1 MASDSRTTPLPPPQH
16 PFWRARG
23 APELVLQWAST
34 AENKIQASL
43 QEKAEAQARASER
56 GTQLA
61 GLNADLLKA
70 RSESR
75 SLRAELDATR
85 TALQAA
91 QKQAAERAA
100 GSVSAAAASPLP
112 QRRAAGMLVPGMLV
126 PGMLVPG
133 AEPAADVR
141 QSDDMDMD
149 ASGAQHS
156 EARHASPAA
165 ALGRCRPRQRCGIGR
180 SCGGSLSPLGRV
192 PSRFDLPALPAA
204 GSRRL
209 TRLLARGC
217 RLRQVLALRAS
228 LEEAKSRAESLQKQ
242 LLEEMMQHQ
251 GPRSS
256 PSGAALCLV
265 CKRELAADLPA
276 AASRPSDPAAERRST
291 ADQRAAYCKN
301 PIA

>member
-112 QRRAAGMLVPGMLV
+112 QRRAAGMLVPGT
-126 PGMLVPG
+126 PG

-141 QSDDMDMD
+141 HADDMDMD

-156 EARHASPAA
+156 EARHATPAA
-165 ALGRCRPRQRCGIGR
+165 ALGRCSPRQRCGIGR

-209 TRLLARGC
+209 TRLLARAC

-291 ADQRAAYCKN
+291 ADQRAAYCQN